1 MKKLLIIL
9 LLFSN
14 TIFAQ
19 FIKIPDKEYTTATVG
34 VDPTASFKEHGLNF
48 ITELTLV
55 SYWGYV
61 KAGIQMF
68 PGLTGNYYD
77 ITGGAGFNQES
88 SIFNIETRLYQ
99 GIRLG
104 FNHRNQTADFK
115 KYTGPHFGMDFGVE
129 FKLSENSSIGGRF
142 TNDWREDMLYSGAIP
157 KFVQSGF
164 LTYTCKL
171 STL

>member
-1 MKKLLIIL
+1 MKKLFIL
-9 LLFSN
+9 LLLITN
-14 TIFAQ
+14 TTFAQ
-19 FIKIPDKEYTTATVG
+19 WIKIPDEEYTTVTVG

-48 ITELTLV
+48 ITEFTLV
-55 SYWGYV
+55 SHWGYI
-61 KAGIQMF
+61 KTGIQMF

-77 ITGGAGFNQES
+77 ITGGAGFNQKS

-104 FNHRNQTADFK
+104 FNHRDASPNFK
-115 KYTGPHFGMDFGVE
+115 KYTGPHFGMDLGVD
-129 FKLSENSSIGGRF
+129 FKLSENSSVGLRF

-164 LTYTCKL
+164 VTYTYKL
-171 STL
+171 KTL